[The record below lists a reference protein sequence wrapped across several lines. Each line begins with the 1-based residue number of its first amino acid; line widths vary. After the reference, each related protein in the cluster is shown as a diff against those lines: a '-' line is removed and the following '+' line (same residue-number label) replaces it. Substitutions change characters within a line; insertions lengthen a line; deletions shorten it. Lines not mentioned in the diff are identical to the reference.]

1 VVIHRNSTQ
10 VLKCKIFFNVS
21 DMEGYREN
29 AEEVNV
35 NVIVKM

>member
-1 VVIHRNSTQ
+1 
-10 VLKCKIFFNVS
+10 VLQKKCKMWILWYVIWNWK
-21 DMEGYREN
+21 R